1 MRRMRNGPFTKVM
14 APKLRRAN
22 PPSRFPTAFPGR
34 FGMFWRGIVPENINS
49 LFSEKMWKMHVS
61 IFIYIYISS
70 NAYTY
75 IYIHIYIY
83 GFIYIYIFFFFNV

>member
-61 IFIYIYISS
+61 IFIYIYIYHLMLIHIYI
-70 NAYTY
+70 YTY
-75 IYIHIYIY
+75 IYIY
-83 GFIYIYIFFFFNV
+83 GFIYIYFFFNV